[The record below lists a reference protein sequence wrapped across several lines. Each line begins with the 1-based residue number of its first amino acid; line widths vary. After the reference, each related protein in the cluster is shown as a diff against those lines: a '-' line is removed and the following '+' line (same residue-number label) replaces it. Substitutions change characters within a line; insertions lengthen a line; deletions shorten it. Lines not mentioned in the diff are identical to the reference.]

1 MKGVVGFVDAA
12 QILRV
17 GLGAILPLQ
26 LAQLVDQ
33 AARGGQ
39 GDHQRGLPRQHFPHL
54 VDLAHFLSRIEPHGG
69 ADVLLA
75 QHDAL
80 ALQLKQGLAHEMP
93 AGAVARHQR
102 VLDQPRTRREAAEDD
117 ILLEPAN
124 DFRLFLLA
132 RLRRCFGQCFL
143 WLHRKASRPDSR

>member
-1 MKGVVGFVDAA
+1 MKRVVGLMNAA

-26 LAQLVDQ
+26 LGQLFDQ
-33 AARGGQ
+33 ARGRGQ
-39 GDHQRGLPRQHFPHL
+39 GDHQRRLPRQHFPHL
-54 VDLAHFLSRIEPHGG
+54 VDLPDLLAGIEPHGG
-69 ADVLLA
+69 ADVLFA

-102 VLDQPRTRREAAEDD
+102 VLDQPRARREAAEDD
-117 ILLEPAN
+117 VLLQPA
-124 DFRLFLLA
+124 DDVGLFFLA
-132 RLRRCFGQCFL
+132 RERR
-143 WLHRKASRPDSR
+143 